1 MTRALLLD
9 LGNVVLQ
16 IDFRRTFKYWAEQA
30 NVEASQLH
38 ERWELDA
45 AYEQHEIGAIDFAT
59 YVQALGERL
68 SISLPMH
75 HWLQGWNALFV
86 GPYPRVQERL
96 PSVSQQIPLFAF
108 TNTNPTHHAAW
119 SERYPEAFRHFR
131 NVYVSCDIGRRKPY
145 VGAYRHVAADMGYL
159 PSEIVFVDD
168 SEENVA
174 GALEAGMDARWVRS
188 EADVVKVL
196 EEVTGAT
203 GG

>member
-86 GPYPRVQERL
+86 GPYLRVQERL